1 MMQPPPLFRRQPG
14 AAPLIG
20 AHRGAHDGERPENTA
35 AAFRRAIELGCD
47 LVELDVRR
55 TADGELLVFHDAA
68 IGGRAIA
75 AMTAA
80 EARGAAARQGIDIPT
95 LDEALGICAGRILVD
110 IEIKDPAAAA
120 AAAATAARLLPPDS
134 FLLSSFSR
142 RALRIV
148 QRSFPALPR
157 GWIVGRA
164 VPGGWQMLA
173 KLAVGPLAGLS
184 GRPACLILEHRLV
197 VAGSAGGGGAPLL
210 PWLAWTVNDPA
221 EAGHLADLGAWALI
235 TDVPDALL
243 AWRRERRGAGR

>member
-1 MMQPPPLFRRQPG
+1 MTQPPPLFRRQPG
-14 AAPLIG
+14 APPLIG
-20 AHRGAHDGERPENTA
+20 AHRGAHGGKRHENTA
-35 AAFRRAIELGCD
+35 AAFRRAIELECD

-68 IGGRAIA
+68 IGGRTIA

-80 EARGAAARQGIDIPT
+80 AARGAAARQGVDIPT
-95 LDEALGICAGRILVD
+95 LGEVLGICAGRILVD
-110 IEIKDPAAAA
+110 IEIKDPVAA
-120 AAAATAARLLPPDS
+120 AAAATTAVRLLPPGS
-134 FLLSSFSR
+134 FLISSFSR

-148 QRSFPALPR
+148 RRMFPALPR

-164 VPGGWQMLA
+164 IPGGWRMLA
-173 KLAVGPLAGLS
+173 GLAAGPLAGLA
-184 GRPACLILEHRLV
+184 GRPACLILDHRLA
-197 VAGSAGGGGAPLL
+197 VAGTFGGEGAPSF

-221 EAGHLADLGAWALI
+221 EAGRLADLGAWALI

>member
-1 MMQPPPLFRRQPG
+1 MTQPPPLFRRQPDTS
-14 AAPLIG
+14 PLIG
-20 AHRGAHDGERPENTA
+20 AHRGAHDGGRPENTP

-68 IGGRAIA
+68 IGGRAVA
-75 AMTAA
+75 AVTAA

-110 IEIKDPAAAA
+110 IEIKDPVAAA

-148 QRSFPALPR
+148 RRMFPALPR

-164 VPGGWQMLA
+164 VPGGWRTLA
-173 KLAVGPLAGLS
+173 GLTAGPLAGLF
-184 GRPACLILEHRLV
+184 GRPACLIVNHRLV
-197 VAGSAGGGGAPLL
+197 VAGTAGGGGAPSL

-221 EAGHLADLGAWALI
+221 EAGRLADLGAWALI

-243 AWRRERRGAGR
+243 AWRRERRGADR

>member
-1 MMQPPPLFRRQPG
+1 MPQSPPLFQRQPG
-14 AAPLIG
+14 APPLIG
-20 AHRGAHDGERPENTA
+20 AHRGAHDGGRPENTT
-35 AAFRRAIELGCD
+35 AAFQRAVELECD
-47 LVELDVRR
+47 LVEFDVRR

-68 IGGRAIA
+68 IEGRAIA
-75 AMTAA
+75 ALTAA

-95 LDEALGICAGRILVD
+95 LDDALGICAGRILVD

-120 AAAATAARLLPPDS
+120 AVAATAVRLLPPGS

-142 RALRIV
+142 RALRMV
-148 QRSFPALPR
+148 RRLFPALPR

-173 KLAVGPLAGLS
+173 GLAAGPLAGLA
-184 GRPACLILEHRLV
+184 GCPACLILDHRLV
-197 VAGSAGGGGAPLL
+197 GAGTPGGGDAPTF

-221 EAGHLADLGAWALI
+221 EAGRLADLGAWALI

-243 AWRRERRGAGR
+243 VWRREHRGAGR